1 MHDQS
6 PIHRH
11 WLLLRTLSARR
22 YGLTVRA
29 MADEAGVGLKTIRR
43 DLDLFR
49 TLAFPLEETVS
60 EFGRKTYRMTNPA
73 DVPPLSFRLDEA
85 LALYLSRRFLEPLA
99 GTQFWEAAQSAFR
112 KIRASLGEPAL
123 AYAERMSCF
132 FHATRVGVSDYSQKA
147 KLLDA
152 LTQAIEDSRAVH
164 LLYQS
169 DQATEPACRDVY
181 PYELRTPQRLDLPGR
196 PRPGAEKLKHY
207 KLDRVED
214 VEVSL

>member
-29 MADEAGVGLKTIRR
+29 MADETRVGLKTIRR

-112 KIRASLGEPAL
+112 KIRALLGEPAL

-132 FHATRVGVSDYSQKA
+132 FHATRVGVSDYSQNA

-152 LTQAIEDSRAVH
+152 LTQGIEDSRAVH
-164 LLYQS
+164 LLMLLRP
-169 DQATEPACRDVY
+169 EGNRDG
-181 PYELRTPQRLDLPGR
+181 ELRIITISRLIIRINQKPRLPYGFDQNRVYRVARRR
-196 PRPGAEKLKHY
+196 PRFT
-207 KLDRVED
+207 
-214 VEVSL
+214 